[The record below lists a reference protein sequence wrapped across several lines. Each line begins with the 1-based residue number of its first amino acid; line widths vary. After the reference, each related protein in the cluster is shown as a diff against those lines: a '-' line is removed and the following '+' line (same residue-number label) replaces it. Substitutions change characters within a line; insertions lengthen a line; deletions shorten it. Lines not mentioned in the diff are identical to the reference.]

1 MESLILQVYGPITGR
16 VYIGAGGGVTGIF
29 FLFTEG
35 LISGVGGG
43 GRGAYNWDFTVSK
56 PAHKSSNDYSPLIT
70 LTTGKKLLAGV
81 GFEPMSFMLSV
92 NCCTI

>member
-16 VYIGAGGGVTGIF
+16 VYIGGGRGVTGIF
-29 FLFTEG
+29 FSVYRG
-35 LISGVGGG
+35 AYKRSGGG